1 MVNSIM
7 IACTIISGHSTCNP
21 NILLMNL
28 HKIPLSLPQTENKKE
43 NKKEIKI
50 LRPKN
55 KYYDNIKEYFIKKY
69 KLHFNKNKRF

>member
-1 MVNSIM
+1 MVNTIM
-7 IACTIISGHSTCNP
+7 IACTILGGHSTCNP

-28 HKIPLSLPQTENKKE
+28 HTIPHLPIENKE
-43 NKKEIKI
+43 EIKI

-69 KLHFNKNKRF
+69 KLNFYNKHHNNKRF